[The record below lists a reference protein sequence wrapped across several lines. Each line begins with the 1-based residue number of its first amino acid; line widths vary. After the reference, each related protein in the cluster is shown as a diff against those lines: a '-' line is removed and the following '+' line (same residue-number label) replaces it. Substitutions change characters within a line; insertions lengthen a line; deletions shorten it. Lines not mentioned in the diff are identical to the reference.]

1 MAVGSQTGQI
11 VYKNLSGKKPF
22 TKIGRVEWLKEE
34 SLSTNPSTAKKKKEG
49 RDGGD
54 KRKGSWL
61 QSDFKGGRVGN

>member
-34 SLSTNPSTAKKKKEG
+34 SLSTNPSTAKKKKKKKKKAEMEETREG
-49 RDGGD
+49 VMATVR
-54 KRKGSWL
+54 
-61 QSDFKGGRVGN
+61 F